1 MSTKDKGLTISPNGQ
16 QTDCYTTLA
25 FLEQMLKEEQEKER
39 RGYYNGVT
47 RDFTTRDALYTI
59 IMLIKERQANGV

>member
-1 MSTKDKGLTISPNGQ
+1 MSTKDEAMTVSPNGQ
-16 QTDCYTTLA
+16 QDACYTTLA
-25 FLEQMLKEEQEKER
+25 FLEQMLNEEQEKEH

-59 IMLIKERQANGV
+59 IMLIKERQANVV